1 MTDDAHD
8 PDRAI
13 TDPIPDALG
22 PGVHRLRSKEPTS
35 EVAELMTR
43 AGWTVRVVDLAD
55 APDKAAIMDAF
66 VVALDLPAW
75 FGRNWDALADALRDL
90 GWWPAG
96 RRGRLIVMRGAGRQ
110 GTGTERDRAI
120 LLEVL
125 HAATDSWAGTSTPL
139 VVLLR
144 R

>member
-1 MTDDAHD
+1 MTDDPHD
-8 PDRAI
+8 HDHAI
-13 TDPIPDALG
+13 TDPIPDGLA

-35 EVAELMTR
+35 AVVELMTR

-55 APDKAAIMDAF
+55 ARDKAAIMDAF
-66 VVALDLPAW
+66 VAALDLPAW

-90 GWWPAG
+90 GWWSAG
-96 RRGRLIVMRGAGRQ
+96 RRGRIVVIRGAGRQ
-110 GTGTERDRAI
+110 DTGTERDRTI

-125 HAATDSWAGTSTPL
+125 QAAADSWVATATPL